1 MPGEKVMTQAISQDK
16 KVNPEVDA
24 PGLTIK
30 HNFKHRI
37 VFDEVLDVNI
47 HLDYSGGL
55 ESWALTN
62 FQGLGESFESRTE
75 LYLDFRARLRST
87 PVHAV
92 HRRVGKGP
100 SPYPCLTIVELALT
114 HWRLNG
120 TDKAWKRIKEGSRV
134 RVWLRD
140 GTRLVPSDEPIEL
153 ELCKVDKKFDLEQL
167 SIADRVEFSA
177 RLTVGIGLVWVELA
191 QESSIERIGKPRK
204 GVSNG

>member
-1 MPGEKVMTQAISQDK
+1 MTQAISQDK

-47 HLDYSGGL
+47 HLDYRGGL

-114 HWRLNG
+114 HWRLTRSNM
-120 TDKAWKRIKEGSRV
+120 DWKKIKEQSRV
-134 RVWLRD
+134 DVWVR
-140 GTRLVPSDEPIEL
+140 GVGRRLVKTDEAPEL
-153 ELCKVDKKFDLEQL
+153 TLSKVDEKFDLEQL